1 MSIKDKFQNGI
12 NTVKHTTLGAV
23 TTGVIVCTG
32 INVLGVAGHVAT
44 PLMAEAHFGNDYSLK
59 NRFKTAYCFD
69 TPKEEKYYE
78 YEMWRADYP
87 ETTRYIAHPIA
98 TYGVIAIGTLLGAAA
113 GAATARD
120 ENEQRRKRLAE
131 LRQKCR

>member
-12 NTVKHTTLGAV
+12 NTVKHTALGAV
-23 TTGVIVCTG
+23 TTGVITCAG
-32 INVLGVAGHVAT
+32 ISALGVAGHVAT

-69 TPKEEKYYE
+69 TTEEEKHYDYLTWHSE
-78 YEMWRADYP
+78 YETA
-87 ETTRYIAHPIA
+87 RYVAHPIA